1 MSLSIKARR
10 EVFASMTSEL
20 LFFRGPEC
28 TTMNQFMKCYQ
39 EHFGVPLMIEELS
52 AETLETLSET
62 NELGPFVKVEKGGR
76 KERERASE
84 ENKREFHVISNISF
98 IFCRSL
104 LFLSLISHLLL
115 RACSVSNCAI
125 S

>member
-1 MSLSIKARR
+1 
-10 EVFASMTSEL
+10 
-20 LFFRGPEC
+20 
-28 TTMNQFMKCYQ
+28 MKCYW

-62 NELGPFVKVEKGGR
+62 NELSSFVKVEKGGR

-98 IFCRSL
+98 IFYRSL
-104 LFLSLISHLLL
+104 LFLSLISLLLL